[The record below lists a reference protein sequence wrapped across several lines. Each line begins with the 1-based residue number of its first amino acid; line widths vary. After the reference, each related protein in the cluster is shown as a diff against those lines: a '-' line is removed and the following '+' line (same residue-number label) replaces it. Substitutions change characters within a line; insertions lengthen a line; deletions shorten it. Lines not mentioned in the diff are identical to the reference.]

1 MVAAGQHFWWILLY
15 PLIGAALAAVWRRG
29 AGPVACLAIMMSF
42 LHALAAWFQPW
53 SGPPPVVL
61 YEWLPGIPFGFVFDG
76 LTAQMTL
83 LVTSVGALIH
93 LYSLGYMAKERG
105 LWRYFAYLNLFVFF
119 MLLLVMA
126 NNLVLLFAGWEGVG
140 LASYLLIGFHHDRPT
155 VNRCANKAFLYN
167 RAGDAGFLLGTLIVL
182 GLTGSVEFQNLTKL
196 EPSGLTLA
204 AVLLLVL
211 GATGKSAQLP
221 LFVWLPDAM
230 VGPTPVSALIH
241 AATMVTAG
249 IYLFARITPLMAFHP
264 EAGMVIVTVGL
275 LTALLGATVALAEND
290 IKRILAWSTISQLG
304 LMFVAAGL
312 YNWQAALFHVTTH
325 AFFKALLF
333 LTAGNVI
340 HALKGEQDLR
350 YMGGLRAKMP
360 QTYWLMTIGGWS
372 LAGAP
377 GLAGFFSKDAILVA
391 ASGQPLVFAGVLL
404 VGLLTALYTG
414 RMLHG
419 IFFGPYDREGHEA
432 HGVMLHTLWPLAAGS
447 VLAGWVYSHDAV
459 HWPIAIT
466 AGAVAVAGLWWGPRL
481 WLPGFAG
488 QFLARRWFVNEVYE
502 AVIVRRLG
510 QDAAASLAW
519 TDQRVVGR
527 VPTGTAAFTSGV
539 GAVLAWWDRVVV
551 DGLVHM
557 TASLVELL
565 SYPVRL
571 VQSGRV
577 NHYAL
582 VVAGAVAAS
591 LGWYWLK

>member
-29 AGPVACLAIMMSF
+29 AGPVACLAIMVSF

-167 RAGDAGFLLGTLIVL
+167 RAGDAGFLLGTLILL

-391 ASGQPLVFAGVLL
+391 AAGQPVVFAGVLL

-519 TDQRVVGR
+519 TDQRMLGR

-557 TASLVELL
+557 TAGLVELL

>member
-15 PLIGAALAAVWRRG
+15 PLIGAALAAAWCRG
-29 AGPVACLAIMMSF
+29 AGPVACVAILLSF
-42 LHALAAWFQPW
+42 LHAVAAWMQPW
-53 SGPPPVVL
+53 AGPAPVVL
-61 YEWLPGIPFGFVFDG
+61 HEWLPGIPFGFVFDG

-93 LYSLGYMAKERG
+93 VYSLGYMAKERG

-167 RAGDAGFLLGTLIVL
+167 RAGDAGFLLGTLIL
-182 GLTGSVEFQNLTKL
+182 LSLTGSVEFQNLTKL

-304 LMFVAAGL
+304 LMFVAAGF
-312 YNWQAALFHVTTH
+312 YNSQAALFHVTTH
-325 AFFKALLF
+325 GFFKALLF

-350 YMGGLRAKMP
+350 YMGGLRGKMP
-360 QTYWLMTIGGWS
+360 KTYWLMTIGGWS

-391 ASGQPLVFAGVLL
+391 ASGQPVVFAGVLL

-419 IFFGPYDREGHEA
+419 IFFGPYDRDGHEA

-447 VLAGWVYSHDAV
+447 VLAGWLYSHDAM
-459 HWPIAIT
+459 HWPVAIT
-466 AGAVAVAGLWWGPRL
+466 AGTVAVVGLWWGPRL

-488 QFLARRWFVNEVYE
+488 QFLARKWFVNEVYE
-502 AVIVRRLG
+502 ALIVRRLG
-510 QDAAASLAW
+510 QDAAAGLVW

-527 VPTGTAAFTSGV
+527 VPTGAAGMTQVV

-551 DGLVHM
+551 DGLVH
-557 TASLVELL
+557 AVAGLVELL
-565 SYPVRL
+565 SYPARL